1 VNCCR
6 RMRDLRRAVFVLG
19 TVAASACRPQAA
31 AAPEPLSLVWEGAV
45 RHAGMPLA
53 LTVELR
59 RDSAGGSGTVDADDL
74 YALGYPLQHVRVRG
88 DTVHFELPDVLPPG
102 TFDGVRDGGRI
113 RGTFR
118 GVTDAA
124 DSVRGAFE
132 LWRRPPK
139 QVAYRAEE
147 LAFRN
152 GDIPLDGTLMIPPG
166 AGPHPVVVFL
176 HGSGP
181 QTRDSYIRYFADHF
195 ARNGVAAFIY
205 DKRNTRRRPDLPPY
219 LRGGGSFSD
228 HASDAL
234 AAVRMLKQRPDIDR
248 ARIGLWGLSQGAWL
262 APLAASRSPGDIGF
276 IVIVSGGGVTP
287 ADQELYDD
295 EVKLRARGFSE
306 AQIADALAL
315 LRLADAY
322 VRSGSDADWSRFAQA
337 RDAARRQAWYPVLDR
352 FPQILPREAP
362 AWVGLRPDLDY
373 DPRPALEQLHMPV
386 LVILGEADELT
397 PARETAQ
404 RIEAALSRAG
414 NRQYRIML
422 VPGADHA
429 LQVQRTTRPPDWR
442 RPVPGWVDEMTE
454 WVVGRGRGAA
464 GG

>member
-1 VNCCR
+1 
-6 RMRDLRRAVFVLG
+6 MRDLRRAVLVL
-19 TVAASACRPQAA
+19 AAVGATACRPQTATT
-31 AAPEPLSLVWEGAV
+31 PEPPSLVWEGSV
-45 RHAGMPLA
+45 RHEGAPLA

-59 RDSAGGSGTVDADDL
+59 SDSTGASGLVDADDL
-74 YALGYPLQHVRVRG
+74 YALDYPLRNVQLRG

-102 TFDGVRDGGRI
+102 AFDGIRERGRI
-113 RGTFR
+113 RGSFR

-124 DSVRGAFE
+124 DSVRGTLD

-139 QVAYRAEE
+139 QVPYRAEAVE
-147 LAFRN
+147 FRN
-152 GDIPLDGTLMIPPG
+152 GDVALDGTLMLPPG
-166 AGPHPVVVFL
+166 PGPHPLVVFL

-181 QTRDSYIRYFADHF
+181 QTRDSYIRYFADRF
-195 ARNGVAAFIY
+195 ARTGVAAFIY
-205 DKRNTRRRPDLPPY
+205 DKRNTRRRPDLPSY

-234 AAVRMLKQRPDIDR
+234 AAVRVLKQRPDINR

-262 APLAASRSPGDIGF
+262 APLAASRAPGDIGF
-276 IVIVSGGGVTP
+276 IVILSGGGVTP
-287 ADQELYDD
+287 AEQELYDD

-306 AQIADALAL
+306 AQIGDALAL
-315 LRLADAY
+315 LRLADTY
-322 VRSGSDADWSRFAQA
+322 VRSGSDADWSRFAQT
-337 RDAARRQAWYPVLDR
+337 RDAARRQPWYPVLDR

-362 AWVGLRPDLDY
+362 VWAGLRTDLDY

-414 NRQYRIML
+414 NREYRLMM

-429 LQVQRTTRPPDWR
+429 LQVRRTTGVPDWR
-442 RPVPGWVDEMTE
+442 RPMPGWVDEMTA